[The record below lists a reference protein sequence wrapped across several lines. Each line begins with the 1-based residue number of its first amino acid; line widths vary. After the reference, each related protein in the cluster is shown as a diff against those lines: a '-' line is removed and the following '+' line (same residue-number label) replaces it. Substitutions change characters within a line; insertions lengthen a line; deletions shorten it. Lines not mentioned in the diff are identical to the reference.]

1 MDIIGTRI
9 TQEKNFAKGK
19 MKIII
24 KTREGRQGLYE
35 KRFEKKKALVGQ
47 KGCGFFLRLTEDKP
61 LPLDIIGAQ

>member
-1 MDIIGTRI
+1 
-9 TQEKNFAKGK
+9 